1 MTSRREQSRLD
12 TEEKVINWL
21 RNHAGRFWRIPDIA
35 CSTNLPVPAVN
46 NALRTLKERGVVVR
60 DERRKRRNG
69 KRIPLY
75 QFIAYSMPGAEHF
88 TGPESA
94 PPSWL
99 CPAPPSLTPEQI
111 RGVRTVLGFTGN
123 MDAKK
128 AIQKQETL
136 DL

>member
-1 MTSRREQSRLD
+1 MTARRELARQAV
-12 TEEKVINWL
+12 EAKIAAWMEK
-21 RNHAGRFWRIPDIA
+21 RPGRFWRIPDVA
-35 CSTNLPVPAVN
+35 NATNLPVPAVN

-75 QFIAYSMPGAEHF
+75 QFVSYSMPGAEHF

-99 CPAPPSLTPEQI
+99 CPVPPDLTPEQI
-111 RGVRTVLGFTGN
+111 RGIRTVLGFTGN
-123 MDAKK
+123 VEAKK
-128 AIQKQETL
+128 ALQKR
-136 DL
+136 

>member
-1 MTSRREQSRLD
+1 MER
-12 TEEKVINWL
+12 
-21 RNHAGRFWRIPDIA
+21 HPGRFWRIPDVA
-35 CSTNLPVPAVN
+35 NATNLPVPAVN

-75 QFIAYSMPGAEHF
+75 QFVSYSMPGAEHF

-99 CPAPPSLTPEQI
+99 CPAPPALTPEQI
-111 RGVRTVLGFTGN
+111 RGIRTVLGFTGN
-123 MDAKK
+123 AEAKK
-128 AIQKQETL
+128 ALQKR
-136 DL
+136 